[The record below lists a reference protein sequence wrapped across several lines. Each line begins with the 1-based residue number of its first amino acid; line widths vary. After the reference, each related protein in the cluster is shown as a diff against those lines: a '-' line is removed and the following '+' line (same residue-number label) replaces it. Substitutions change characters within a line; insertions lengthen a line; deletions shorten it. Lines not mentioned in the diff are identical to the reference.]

1 MHIQPIAFGVSFNID
16 LQPQSHWFLFNGTW
30 QKRPGEPDYWLRV
43 EMEYHFFHLHS
54 QSIMEYHFFHLHSH
68 FFHHFYH
75 WSIIYS
81 NGVSFLSLEY
91 HLVSFLSLEYHFYHW
106 SIISIIG
113 VSFSIISII
122 GVSFTP
128 NAIGCTWI
136 YVCDM
141 VFRVSMHSENKNMHL
156 RLFFSR
162 YTTNEIRHIY
172 MTKFV
177 IYIYDETRTCIWD
190 LFLQYG
196 GKRFVRD

>member
-113 VSFSIISII
+113 VSF
-122 GVSFTP
+122 TP

>member
-113 VSFSIISII
+113 VSFLSLEYHLVSFLSLEYHFYHWSIISII
-122 GVSFTP
+122 GVSFSIISI
-128 NAIGCTWI
+128 IGVSFLSLEYHFYHWSII
-136 YVCDM
+136 YSKC
-141 VFRVSMHSENKNMHL
+141 N
-156 RLFFSR
+156 RL
-162 YTTNEIRHIY
+162 YMDLCVRHGVQSQHAFW
-172 MTKFV
+172 K
-177 IYIYDETRTCIWD
+177 
-190 LFLQYG
+190 
-196 GKRFVRD
+196 